1 MIKPINGYILIKP
14 IENKITKTDSGIVL
28 PDIAEDEQVAL
39 SRGEVIESDSDLVAK
54 GDIILFSKFIP
65 MDVNYN
71 KEKYVLLR
79 EEGIYA
85 VITK

>member
-14 IENKITKTDSGIVL
+14 IENTITETESGIIL
-28 PDIAEDEQVAL
+28 PDIKEDENVAL
-39 SRGEVIESDSDLVAK
+39 SRGEVIETDSDLVEK
-54 GDIILFSKFIP
+54 GDVILFSKFIP